1 MRRILVAITCLL
13 MLSFQCEAQT
23 IGHAL
28 RGLAKIN
35 VLVED
40 LGDEDIKCG
49 LTEDLIRDAVLYP
62 TSSAKIQVANELVSE
77 SLYVNTLS
85 FFSEAAQFC
94 VTTIVMEARSFE
106 EEMLT
111 SSRRKVRSE
120 IVLWRDGRLAS
131 SNRSG
136 HARLVAE
143 GIEQLAKKFVT
154 DWNLD
159 NKIDENDAPAAAKRQ
174 VPDKGISFD
183 DVPRAAKP

>member
-1 MRRILVAITCLL
+1 MRRILVAITYLL

-23 IGHAL
+23 LNHAL
-28 RGLAKIN
+28 RGLAEIN

-40 LGDEDIKCG
+40 LDDEDIKCG
-49 LTEDLIRDAVLYP
+49 LTKDLIRDAVLYP
-62 TSSAKIQVANELVSE
+62 TSSAKIRVTNELVSE
-77 SLYVNTLS
+77 WLYVNTLS
-85 FFSEAAQFC
+85 FFSEAAQYC
-94 VTTIVMEARSFE
+94 VTTVVMEARSFE

-111 SSRRKVRSE
+111 FSRRKVHSE

-154 DWNLD
+154 DWHVD
-159 NKIDENDAPAAAKRQ
+159 NKIDENDTPAASRRQ
-174 VPDKGISFD
+174 APDKGISFD
-183 DVPRAAKP
+183 DLPQAAKP

>member
-1 MRRILVAITCLL
+1 MRRILVAITYLL

-23 IGHAL
+23 LNHAL

-40 LGDEDIKCG
+40 LDDEDIKCG
-49 LTEDLIRDAVLYP
+49 LTNDLIRDAVLYP
-62 TSSAKIQVANELVSE
+62 TNSAKIRVTNEHVSE
-77 SLYVNTLS
+77 WLYVNTLS
-85 FFSEAAQFC
+85 FFSEAAQYC
-94 VTTIVMEARSFE
+94 VTTVVMEARSLE

-111 SSRRKVRSE
+111 FSRRKVHSE

-154 DWNLD
+154 DWRVD
-159 NKIDENDAPAAAKRQ
+159 NKIDENDTPAAGRRQ
-174 VPDKGISFD
+174 APDKGISFD
-183 DVPRAAKP
+183 DFPQ